1 MEWSLAHKQLV
12 ANDAKRPNVDFVGVI
27 FFLKQLWCA
36 VQGGSTYTK
45 LRVGSL
51 KDRAEAKVADPC
63 LKVNLGQIYC
73 RKKVPFLVTV
83 HFLNIW
89 IVRKVKQDVR
99 QLHIAMDYIERPDVI
114 ESLHNLT

>member
-36 VQGGSTYTK
+36 VQRGSTYTK

-63 LKVNLGQIYC
+63 LKVNLGQIYR

-83 HFLNIW
+83 HLLNIW
-89 IVRKVKQDVR
+89 IVRKVKQDVG